1 MKVDT
6 LRPELKLKIQEWIS
20 SFYHLDPRYKILTF
34 FNLVATEGADNLIDD
49 SIDDYPTT
57 PIMTP
62 MNITMQRASNQHSN
76 TVTAISEQH
85 ISNIQYS
92 QSSPNIP
99 AVRSN
104 SIKSI
109 SSDEAHTGAG
119 GAPPM
124 SDRGALLLESR
135 PSARNISPWML
146 DLLGKIFNATS
157 ILTVWRPCSNDAMR
171 KMMEGTGVGKGLDI
185 KGKSAKKGILSAF
198 VPFLQIFKQDHM
210 NEIQPIAVGANMRVY
225 YKDEKMRDYV
235 LTVLED
241 FLVNGPKKCMW
252 KKKKKKTK
260 SIVGT
265 STTTTTTTTA
275 TTIKECCTTEEVE
288 FVDMI
293 EGNNDLSQSNK
304 KALEDAAA
312 DIFGGE
318 HTEEAAAAAA
328 GAVTATTK
336 EAIAYMAEDVN
347 VNHNNPDHQEQQE
360 RDRRSSG
367 IHSTRFYEKYNLS
380 SSTHSSTRL
389 SPQQQEEAAGTG
401 NENAHHAVTCAT
413 HGDHCDNPTIQSYQ
427 SGAVRA
433 STSGEE
439 RVEAAMIAA
448 EQAVAFADREAA
460 TAAKR
465 LSSGTSTLKAEAVVA
480 SAKIKATKLKE
491 EAVAAAAKVVANVA
505 AAAKQAHTAAAYENP
520 FGADAD
526 DCGQQTD
533 EKEDQKK
540 EGDDADANNA
550 DTVDDSDSDSECD
563 GDGDDDVGNI
573 YVGNFDHKDQN
584 SPRYCPVKPLKK
596 IRKFAKT
603 GYYGIECSQR
613 LFWFATVQDANIE
626 RKGTGTET
634 GRPSLPGF
642 QDANMKTLK
651 AATAQ
656 IPKPCPMPVLV
667 QHHSYEDCLNVNK
680 SSHTTTENDDGDGIV
695 HHTAKNYNP
704 LQEALDPIYLL
715 MAYEEQGTVKPVVS
729 DFDGFL
735 LGWRR
740 EALTFGCNLP
750 REQEKLMMWCVDHI
764 EEVLEG
770 QRQNPTNGDTWTV
783 RWLDIL
789 KKEAARGFHVEMPEY
804 GFGDPKSTSIMEH
817 AANRMK
823 STGAVRHGSECFNY
837 QFPQEMDDMFLLIS
851 DTLKPVPFKYVAAEE
866 LQEILR
872 KKIQEGFVFPLN
884 PKWIL
889 CDPGWKTVYDELMAT
904 DSLYSDLSKD
914 VWFPEYTGIRER
926 LEEICQK
933 YPEGFSRCTDTSKA
947 TCGSDKSPT
956 DALRDSGLGSA
967 LTGNAA
973 ADLAQMELDDFT
985 MEIKDKKLRASTR
998 PGGATAHMAKL
1009 SMTMEDL
1016 KESPEEEEK
1025 IYIDSNGSIKNS
1037 TASNASSTTTS
1048 TSKKKI
1054 NWSESIR
1061 HSNHGGGGGGGGNGG
1076 RRQTKRR
1083 GSGVSQH
1090 SQNSSVSSSGTINTL
1105 SNTTKDATLPAEATC
1120 NTTPKGIRRVFES
1133 TRKLFHR
1140 AQNHHK
1146 NTSAS
1151 SNPGSRRRKSSEERR
1166 SSKASSRKPHTIHGG
1181 DVIIDLAGVSSA
1193 PSLSSAEI
1201 GNTSRSTR
1209 NHHFSL
1215 NHHKKEKGSKK

>member
-57 PIMTP
+57 PIMT
-62 MNITMQRASNQHSN
+62 SNQHSN

-85 ISNIQYS
+85 TSNIQYS

-124 SDRGALLLESR
+124 SHRGAALLESR

-241 FLVNGPKKCMW
+241 FLVNGPKKCTW

-275 TTIKECCTTEEVE
+275 TTKKECCTTEEVE

-347 VNHNNPDHQEQQE
+347 VNHNNNNPDHREQQE
-360 RDRRSSG
+360 RDNRSSG
-367 IHSTRFYEKYNLS
+367 IHSTRFYEKYHLS
-380 SSTHSSTRL
+380 SSSAHSST
-389 SPQQQEEAAGTG
+389 STTSPPQQQKE
-401 NENAHHAVTCAT
+401 
-413 HGDHCDNPTIQSYQ
+413 
-427 SGAVRA
+427 GAVRA
-433 STSGEE
+433 STNGEE

-491 EAVAAAAKVVANVA
+491 EAVAAAAKVVAVVA
-505 AAAKQAHTAAAYENP
+505 AAATQAHTAAAYENP

-526 DCGQQTD
+526 DCGQQT
-533 EKEDQKK
+533 EEEEDQKK
-540 EGDDADANNA
+540 EGADADTNNA
-550 DTVDDSDSDSECD
+550 DTVDDSDSECD
-563 GDGDDDVGNI
+563 GDGDDDVDNM

-613 LFWFATVQDANIE
+613 LFWFATVQDASIE

-680 SSHTTTENDDGDGIV
+680 SNHTTTENDDGDGIV

-914 VWFPEYTGIRER
+914 VWFPEYTGIRDR

-1037 TASNASSTTTS
+1037 ATSNASSTTTS

-1061 HSNHGGGGGGGGNGG
+1061 KSGESKSHSNHGGGGGNGG

-1120 NTTPKGIRRVFES
+1120 NTTPKRLQRVFMS
-1133 TRKLFHR
+1133 TRKFFHR
-1140 AQNHHK
+1140 AQQHHK
-1146 NTSAS
+1146 NTNAS
-1151 SNPGSRRRKSSEERR
+1151 NRRKSSEEQR
-1166 SSKASSRKPHTIHGG
+1166 SSKVSRTPHTIHGG
-1181 DVIIDLAGVSSA
+1181 DVIIDLAGASSA
-1193 PSLSSAEI
+1193 PSLSLPLSSAEK

-1215 NHHKKEKGSKK
+1215 NHHKKEQGSKK